1 MDTVRRAC
9 GIKALLVSNLS
20 AASLAHAQRT
30 AALSGLAGTA
40 DFSEGK
46 TICEKLQRQYD
57 ACWDALKAHQEKHHC

>member
-30 AALSGLAGTA
+30 SALSGSAGMP
-40 DFSEGK
+40 DFNERRM
-46 TICEKLQRQYD
+46 ICEKLQRQYD
-57 ACWDALKAHQEKHHC
+57 ACWNALKKHQEKHHC